1 MLQIA
6 LRAVRLAYESDTA
19 FPLGF
24 LVLALTGILVSMYL
38 GIAPPDTF

>member
-6 LRAVRLAYESDTA
+6 LRAVRFAYESDTA

-24 LVLALTGILVSMYL
+24 LVPALAGILVSMYL
-38 GIAPPDTF
+38 GITPSDTF